1 MELRDEV
8 SVGVVRGGVTT
19 PTRRLMIEKIAVHIA
34 DFTPRLTSNTR
45 ATYQYCAI
53 PVIQYPQLDNEL
65 FCNIYYLRHLC
76 DTVKFPG
83 WPIKD
88 PVSGIYLVYITVCA
102 ICYSPSLPLLSL
114 SSPPPL
120 LSSPRL
126 RY

>member
-8 SVGVVRGGVTT
+8 SVGVVMGGVTT

-53 PVIQYPQLDNEL
+53 PVIQYPQLENEL

-88 PVSGIYLVYITVCA
+88 PVSGVHYCA
-102 ICYSPSLPLLSL
+102 CNMLLPPSPSL
-114 SSPPPL
+114 PL

>member
-53 PVIQYPQLDNEL
+53 PVIQYPQLENEL

-88 PVSGIYLVYITVCA
+88 PVSGIYLVYITVCNMLL
-102 ICYSPSLPLLSL
+102 SLSLPPSL
-114 SSPPPL
+114 SSPPPG
-120 LSSPRL
+120 
-126 RY
+126 